1 MIQIEKLL
9 KYLPDEIEIKDE
21 KSRMYLENNLHEIKY
36 NFLDIHNKYPS
47 FFKYIAKKE
56 KKNIDQEIL
65 SSKVDDI
72 NFYHGYNTLYGYFF
86 KVNNNVEEI
95 SIKNNSFFEDLLKG
109 FKFKSAY
116 ITTKGENNIEKAY
129 YDLVLKNKK
138 IDDIIYKKVNNVPS
152 DENKN
157 IFQEAK
163 KLFDLRV
170 EIYKKLI
177 VEEENL
183 KFEKSFGETVKFKN
197 KKDNFSETPKQKDF
211 KDFLEEIK
219 EERKNIDTNWFKNVF
234 NYKTPDEMLEYL
246 YNFKNIGNYNQETS
260 LIEDGYT
267 DFEDEVEIM
276 SKTDKKTRKE
286 KYQELLIIFLI
297 LL

>member
-109 FKFKSAY
+109 FKFKSTY

-219 EERKNIDTNWFKNVF
+219 EEQKNIDTNWFKNVF